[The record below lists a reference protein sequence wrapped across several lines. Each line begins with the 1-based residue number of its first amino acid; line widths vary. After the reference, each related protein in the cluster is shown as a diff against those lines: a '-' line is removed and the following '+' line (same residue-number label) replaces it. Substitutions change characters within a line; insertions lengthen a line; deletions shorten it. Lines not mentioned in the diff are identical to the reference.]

1 MNRKKAVQSLG
12 IFFLAMC
19 LLTVFSRSM
28 DSFRVAQVTAQTVTK
43 TVLDYSV
50 SGNGKVESSRELAVF
65 TVPEMKVSSLNV
77 QEGEQVKKGE
87 LLFQV
92 DLNTLKKKRSSLMT
106 ELEQAKLTKEDADS
120 QAKTTQ
126 EKQEEEIS
134 HARENYDQA
143 VESADQAVAM
153 AQQDLDLA
161 REKLNDFYN
170 TSESSFSG
178 EGQSAQ
184 ESEQSLLDE
193 IYEKE
198 KALELAFTERE
209 KSISAARQALES
221 ASLPIEKNSTAQI
234 QQLNVEQKQLELD
247 QINALWQKEGK
258 VYAPADGTV
267 SKWNVK
273 TGGVTSEEAAALL
286 AKKSKNYQIR
296 ASIDS
301 SLEKYLDVGAKAE
314 LTGPDGKKLDT
325 QATLMSV
332 KSNEEDAAL
341 LDLVFSV
348 PASQIEIGENVEFE
362 LIKESKVYD
371 SCLPLTALYEENSKY
386 FVYVIEDADSVL
398 GTVKKVWKISVEV
411 EEKNETTAA
420 LKSGVLSKDQ
430 QVVVDTD
437 REIQEGSR
445 VRLKEE

>member
-106 ELEQAKLTKEDADS
+106 ELEQA
-120 QAKTTQ
+120 
-126 EKQEEEIS
+126 
-134 HARENYDQA
+134 NYDQA

-398 GTVKKVWKISVEV
+398 GTVKKVRKISVEV

>member
-153 AQQDLDLA
+153 AQQDLHLA
-161 REKLNDFYN
+161 R
-170 TSESSFSG
+170 
-178 EGQSAQ
+178 
-184 ESEQSLLDE
+184 
-193 IYEKE
+193 
-198 KALELAFTERE
+198 
-209 KSISAARQALES
+209 
-221 ASLPIEKNSTAQI
+221 
-234 QQLNVEQKQLELD
+234 
-247 QINALWQKEGK
+247 
-258 VYAPADGTV
+258 
-267 SKWNVK
+267 
-273 TGGVTSEEAAALL
+273 
-286 AKKSKNYQIR
+286 
-296 ASIDS
+296 
-301 SLEKYLDVGAKAE
+301 
-314 LTGPDGKKLDT
+314 
-325 QATLMSV
+325 
-332 KSNEEDAAL
+332 
-341 LDLVFSV
+341 
-348 PASQIEIGENVEFE
+348 
-362 LIKESKVYD
+362 
-371 SCLPLTALYEENSKY
+371 
-386 FVYVIEDADSVL
+386 
-398 GTVKKVWKISVEV
+398 
-411 EEKNETTAA
+411 
-420 LKSGVLSKDQ
+420 
-430 QVVVDTD
+430 
-437 REIQEGSR
+437 
-445 VRLKEE
+445 

>member
-153 AQQDLDLA
+153 AQQDLA

-398 GTVKKVWKISVEV
+398 GTVKKVRKISVEV

>member
-120 QAKTTQ
+120 QAKTIQ

-209 KSISAARQALES
+209 KKYIRSQTGSRECISSHREEQYGADSTIECGTEAVGIRPDKCSLAKRRKSIRSSRRDGQQVECEDRRGDFRGS
-221 ASLPIEKNSTAQI
+221 GRSFGKKIEK
-234 QQLNVEQKQLELD
+234 L
-247 QINALWQKEGK
+247 
-258 VYAPADGTV
+258 
-267 SKWNVK
+267 
-273 TGGVTSEEAAALL
+273 
-286 AKKSKNYQIR
+286 
-296 ASIDS
+296 
-301 SLEKYLDVGAKAE
+301 
-314 LTGPDGKKLDT
+314 
-325 QATLMSV
+325 
-332 KSNEEDAAL
+332 SN
-341 LDLVFSV
+341 
-348 PASQIEIGENVEFE
+348 QGIH
-362 LIKESKVYD
+362 
-371 SCLPLTALYEENSKY
+371 
-386 FVYVIEDADSVL
+386 
-398 GTVKKVWKISVEV
+398 
-411 EEKNETTAA
+411 
-420 LKSGVLSKDQ
+420 
-430 QVVVDTD
+430 
-437 REIQEGSR
+437 
-445 VRLKEE
+445 